1 MEFLIRATKKY
12 LDLHELKQAK
22 QQVCFYH
29 MEDWCEITNTMALI
43 FSRGFHKLSTEA
55 VSCSSV
61 HRPRFPN
68 FLIGS
73 GLGVEEPAQIFF
85 FGCQCSF
92 KNRKQNSQLGSWCK
106 LPFLAPASFP
116 CWDDPTPFLG
126 RLAEDSP
133 DHCLHTAYWAVFLLS
148 SIYSF
153 SVQNAEHSSLFFFF
167 LWLFLWLLLP
177 TFSAEIH
184 FKMQYLMVTLGIK
197 RKETS
202 N

>member
-29 MEDWCEITNTMALI
+29 TQDWCEITNATALI
-43 FSRGFHKLSTEA
+43 FSHGFHKLPTEA

-73 GLGVEEPAQIFF
+73 GLGVEEPTQIF

-92 KNRKQNSQLGSWCK
+92 KIRKQDSLLGSCCK

-116 CWDDPTPFLG
+116 CWDDPTPLLG
-126 RLAEDSP
+126 RLADSP
-133 DHCLHTAYWAVFLLS
+133 DHCLHSACWAVLLLS
-148 SIYSF
+148 SIYPF
-153 SVQNAEHSSLFFFF
+153 SAQNAEHSCCFLWFFFF
-167 LWLFLWLLLP
+167 FWLLLP
-177 TFSAEIH
+177 TFSAEIP
-184 FKMQYLMVTLGIK
+184 FKMQYT
-197 RKETS
+197 
-202 N
+202 